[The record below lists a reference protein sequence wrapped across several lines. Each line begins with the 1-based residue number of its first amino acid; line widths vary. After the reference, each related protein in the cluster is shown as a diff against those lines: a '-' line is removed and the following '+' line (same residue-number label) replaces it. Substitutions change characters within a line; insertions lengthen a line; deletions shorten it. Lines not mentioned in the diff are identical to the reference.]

1 MGRQQQMI
9 AIQWYN
15 DMTGQ
20 EEKICII
27 KNITYMMEEQL
38 NFFRKKAGLTN
49 DLTEEAILKEESE
62 SVENDQE
69 TNVNNEEVAPF

>member
-1 MGRQQQMI
+1 
-9 AIQWYN
+9 
-15 DMTGQ
+15 
-20 EEKICII
+20 
-27 KNITYMMEEQL
+27 MMEEQL